1 METRTTGM
9 FKSLASIELQRAMKE
24 LKYIILGI
32 LLFTIAC
39 EDDTETTIIS
49 GTVREYY
56 NENAVPNIDLRV
68 YDNTMDPSDPQLRQ
82 IQPYDTASFVSKIA
96 VDNYGNFE
104 FKTELL
110 EKGRDYLI
118 VYNDYDKFSIYSNE
132 IEVGKNNNFNLKLK
146 HYNTLKVILENSI
159 TEVDSLT
166 LFIGIDNSH
175 YDQTE
180 EIVDLLLEESILLS
194 DNLDTTVYT
203 KSIPDCSH
211 SILCRYF
218 DNGEYIDNVLI
229 DKYIAN
235 TDTTE
240 VLIKLL

>member
-32 LLFTIAC
+32 LLFTVAC

-118 VYNDYDKFSIYSNE
+118 VYNDYGKFSIYSNE

-180 EIVDLLLEESILLS
+180 EIVDLLLEER
-194 DNLDTTVYT
+194 
-203 KSIPDCSH
+203 PH
-211 SILCRYF
+211 
-218 DNGEYIDNVLI
+218 
-229 DKYIAN
+229 
-235 TDTTE
+235 
-240 VLIKLL
+240 